1 MSNLFF
7 FRDQEGYD
15 RDEKI
20 DRVKRHHIS
29 LDNPIISEYLEKNDV
44 SVDDLDDP
52 GKNRL
57 LSTLHHRLGDDKF
70 TELVNDLYDEYGEE
84 GDTFNI
90 KSYDLD
96 SDIDESDLL
105 DRVETLKQNGLREEG
120 EEEYFSYVLQIEDYV
135 DRDEEGVV
143 DISFNVTGKRE
154 YLSPNEIVLETS
166 EGSEVELDDV
176 TEETPTGVTRREEYT
191 VEVRVYSDA
200 GLLAISNSR
209 IDKTLQGEIRSAI
222 QQWG

>member
-7 FRDQEGYD
+7 FRDQRGYD

-29 LDNPIISEYLEKNDV
+29 LDNPIISRYVEEHDV
-44 SVDDLDDP
+44 TTEDLDDP

-57 LSTLHHRLGDDKF
+57 LSMLQFRLGEETF
-70 TELVNDLYDEYGEE
+70 TELVNKLYEEFGEE

-90 KSYDLD
+90 KAYGLD
-96 SDIDESDLL
+96 PEIDESDLL
-105 DRVETLKQNGLREEG
+105 DRVATLKQNGLREEG
-120 EEEYFSYVLQIEDYV
+120 EENHFSYVLQVEDYM
-135 DRDEEGVV
+135 DREEEGVV
-143 DISFNVTGKRE
+143 DISFNITGKRE
-154 YLSPNEIVLETS
+154 YMSPDEILLETS
-166 EGSEVELDDV
+166 EGGELELGEVTD
-176 TEETPTGVTRREEYT
+176 ETPTGVTRREEYI

-209 IDKTLQGEIRSAI
+209 IDKTLQGEVRDAI
-222 QQWG
+222 QRWG

>member
-7 FRDQEGYD
+7 FRDQVGYD

-20 DRVKRHHIS
+20 DRVKRQHIS
-29 LDNPIISEYLEKNDV
+29 VDNSVISEYIEEHDV

-52 GKNRL
+52 GKKRL
-57 LSTLHHRLGDDKF
+57 LSTLHHRLGDDTF
-70 TELVNDLYDEYGEE
+70 NELVNELYDEFGEE

-90 KSYDLD
+90 KAYELD
-96 SDIDESDLL
+96 SDIDEESLL
-105 DRVETLKQNGLREEG
+105 DTVESLKQDTVSQEN
-120 EEEYFSYVLQIEDYV
+120 FSYLLEIEDYV

-143 DISFNVTGKRE
+143 DISFKITGKQE
-154 YLSPNEIVLETS
+154 HLSPDEILLETS
-166 EGSEVELDDV
+166 EGAQVELDDV
-176 TEETPTGVTRREEYT
+176 TDEPPAGVTRREEYT

-209 IDKTLQGEIRSAI
+209 IDKTLQGEIRNAL
-222 QQWG
+222 QRWG

>member
-7 FRDQEGYD
+7 FRDQVGYD
-15 RDEKI
+15 RNEKI

-29 LDNPIISEYLEKNDV
+29 LDNSIISEYVEEYDV

-52 GKNRL
+52 GKNKL
-57 LSTLHHRLGDDKF
+57 LSTLHHGLGDDTF
-70 TELVNDLYDEYGEE
+70 TDLVNELYDEFGEE

-90 KSYDLD
+90 KAYDLD
-96 SDIDESDLL
+96 SDIDEEDLL
-105 DRVETLKQNGLREEG
+105 DTVESLEQDGLSREN
-120 EEEYFSYVLQIEDYV
+120 FSYLLEIEDYV
-135 DRDEEGVV
+135 DREEEGVI
-143 DISFNVTGKRE
+143 DISFNITGKRE
-154 YLSPNEIVLETS
+154 HLSPDEILLETS
-166 EGSEVELDDV
+166 EGGQVELDDV
-176 TEETPTGVTRREEYT
+176 TDEPPAGVTRREQYT

-222 QQWG
+222 QRWG

>member
-7 FRDQEGYD
+7 FRDQIGYD

-20 DRVKRHHIS
+20 DRVKRHHIT
-29 LDNPIISEYLEKNDV
+29 LDNPIISEYVKEQDV
-44 SVDDLDDP
+44 PVDDLDDP
-52 GKNRL
+52 GKNKL
-57 LSTLHHRLGDDKF
+57 LSALHHRLGDDTF
-70 TELVNDLYDEYGEE
+70 TELVNKLYDEFGEE

-90 KSYDLD
+90 KAYDLN
-96 SDIDESDLL
+96 SDIDEEDLL
-105 DRVETLKQNGLREEG
+105 DTVESLEQDGVGQEKFTYLLEIKD
-120 EEEYFSYVLQIEDYV
+120 FV

-143 DISFNVTGKRE
+143 DISFDITGKRE
-154 YLSPNEIVLETS
+154 HLSPDEILLETS
-166 EGSEVELDDV
+166 EGGQVELDDV
-176 TEETPTGVTRREEYT
+176 TDEPPAGVTRREQYT

-222 QQWG
+222 QRWG

>member
-7 FRDQEGYD
+7 FRDQIGYNL
-15 RDEKI
+15 DEKI

-29 LDNPIISEYLEKNDV
+29 LNNPIISEYVEDHDV

-52 GKNRL
+52 GKNKL
-57 LSTLHHRLGDDKF
+57 LSTLHHRLGDDAF
-70 TELVNDLYDEYGEE
+70 TELVNELYDEFGEE

-90 KSYDLD
+90 KAYDLD
-96 SDIDESDLL
+96 SDIDEKDLV
-105 DRVETLKQNGLREEG
+105 DTVESLEQDGVDQEN
-120 EEEYFSYVLQIEDYV
+120 FSYLLEIEDYV

-143 DISFNVTGKRE
+143 DISFNITGKRE
-154 YLSPNEIVLETS
+154 HLSPDEILLETS
-166 EGSEVELDDV
+166 EGGQIELDDV
-176 TEETPTGVTRREEYT
+176 TDEPPAGVTRREQYT

-222 QQWG
+222 QRWG